1 MEKER
6 YFIHCKGGLYKLI
19 GYAYHSETLEE
30 MVIYQALYG
39 MHKIWVRPKTLFFDK
54 VVRNGVEMNRFTE
67 VTEKELSCLLAQ
79 KKEHI

>member
-1 MEKER
+1 MLIIVKR
-6 YFIHCKGGLYKLI
+6 WRRWLFIKPYMGCIK
-19 GYAYHSETLEE
+19 
-30 MVIYQALYG
+30 YG
-39 MHKIWVRPKTLFFDK
+39 FVLKQFFDK